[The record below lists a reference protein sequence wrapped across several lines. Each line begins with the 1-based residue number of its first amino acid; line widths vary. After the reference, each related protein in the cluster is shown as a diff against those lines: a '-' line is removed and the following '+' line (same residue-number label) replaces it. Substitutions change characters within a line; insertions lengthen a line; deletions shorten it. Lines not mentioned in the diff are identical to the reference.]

1 VKMHEL
7 HKPTERVVKILE
19 KLSSVT
25 GGLGLAELS
34 HELNIPKGTLFP
46 ILRTLVEFKYLE
58 FSNSSKTYQ
67 LGVRLFTTGAKSLTE
82 SSQYKSI
89 NKALQRITK
98 VCNETSQFG
107 VLEEGNVLYIAKEDS
122 DQSLR
127 IRSSIGIQLPAY
139 ATAIGKALLSDM
151 SMDELTHLYASGL
164 KPLTHKTSTSI
175 EVLYKQ
181 ICLVN
186 ETGFAYEV
194 EESNES
200 IRCIAKPLRVNGK
213 IVAAISVAIPLFRY
227 TEDLQKIIEQQLTI
241 VGLELEQII
250 PFIIG

>member
-1 VKMHEL
+1 MHEL

-89 NKALQRITK
+89 N
-98 VCNETSQFG
+98 ETSQFG

-164 KPLTHKTSTSI
+164 KPLTHKTITSI